1 MKKILAILII
11 IVCSSNMVI
20 ANETNKPKIDTLAYL
35 KSIVA
40 NKANY
45 VGRPF
50 SALLNDLQIQIRFF
64 SPFGGIF
71 QDKSK
76 ETSTMF
82 SFYFPQSAD
91 EMYLTF
97 PCLRIAW
104 SPYLNA
110 DISDGLYKK
119 YNGGGWQQEV
129 IGFYSSAII
138 ADIIVIE

>member
-1 MKKILAILII
+1 MKKIIAILM
-11 IVCSSNMVI
+11 IVLCSGNMAFAAGTI
-20 ANETNKPKIDTLAYL
+20 KPKTDTLAYL

-50 SALLNDLQIQIRFF
+50 STLLNDLQIQIKFF
-64 SPFGGIF
+64 SPFEGKS

-76 ETSTMF
+76 ETSTKF
-82 SFYFPQSAD
+82 GFYFPQSAD
-91 EMYLTF
+91 EIYLTY

-110 DISDGLYKK
+110 DISGGLYTK
-119 YNGGGWQQEV
+119 YDGGGWQQEV
-129 IGFYSSAII
+129 IDFYSSAII
-138 ADIIVIE
+138 ADIKVVE